1 MYNFYDLQ
9 TIIYNLITY
18 LLSNQNIFK
27 EAFDEYMLIYGARA
41 ATGQEEQQLFDARLE
56 CLLECWR
63 TLRFTP
69 LPSSVANLRKF
80 IAAGSRKQQGSE
92 WTMDTLE
99 VSSDGKCSN
108 GAQLPKS
115 KYASADL
122 KCLSESL
129 RCVAIQSGHNT
140 DEYLQCFLRYESF
153 LAVCPRFDV
162 VVDGMNFY
170 YSEFDATLNLTDKL
184 DMLMRQL
191 RDTRAKHVLMV
202 FKSHIRLRIGYLMRQ
217 LIAKYPHSRF
227 YFTEDQLEDD
237 YFVMYAA
244 LKSDSFIVTKD
255 RLLNNIS
262 DISDNG
268 GRALLEDWLFN
279 RKICFSKSFATV
291 TCPYSFKP
299 VVQPMSCAPRVG
311 DKHWFVP
318 AFSVENPRHKEPG
331 YLDVFYDVHKT
342 IVTQE

>member
-1 MYNFYDLQ
+1 
-9 TIIYNLITY
+9 
-18 LLSNQNIFK
+18 
-27 EAFDEYMLIYGARA
+27 MLIYGARA

-122 KCLSESL
+122 KRLSESL
-129 RCVAIQSGHNT
+129 RCVAIQSGYNK
-140 DEYLQCFLRYESF
+140 DEYMNAFRHFDSVLDW
-153 LAVCPRFDV
+153 CPRFDV
-162 VVDGMNFY
+162 VVDGTNVY
-170 YSEFDATLNLTDKL
+170 YLCYNRKRDKI
-184 DMLMRQL
+184 DILMRQL
-191 RDTRAKHVLMV
+191 CDTRAKHVLMV
-202 FKSHIRLRIGYLMRQ
+202 YKLHLKDNLSSQFMT
-217 LIAKYPHSRF
+217 KYPHLFFVENHLQR
-227 YFTEDQLEDD
+227 DL
-237 YFVMYAA
+237 FVMYAA
-244 LKSDSFIVTKD
+244 LKSDSFIVTND
-255 RLLNNIS
+255 RLLNSIS
-262 DISDNG
+262 DIRDNG
-268 GRALLEDWLFN
+268 DRALLKDWLFN
-279 RKICFSKSFATV
+279 RKIDFSKSVAKI

-318 AFSVENPRHKEPG
+318 AFSVDNPPHTEPG
-331 YLDVFYDVHKT
+331 FLDVFYDVHKT
-342 IVTQE
+342 IST